1 MNQPATPDAK
11 PRPPIPLPFHYG
23 WLIVAVTFF
32 ASFNGAGIRVV
43 PTVLIHPLEADFG
56 WARSAITFGI
66 SINLLLYGVAA
77 PIVGWVLDKYGPR
90 KVMLTS
96 LTLLSAGLLCTTFVS
111 QLWQFWLTWGVMV
124 GLGAGGMSG
133 VLSASVAHRWFN
145 ARRGQAVGILSSGS
159 STGQIVFI
167 PFMLWIIAYTGWRT
181 GSYILVACTGA
192 AVLLVWM
199 LMRDNPQDIGLEP
212 YNQGPGAQAVP
223 PVDKTAVKTEE
234 AKTAAPVMGI
244 RDAIKTPT
252 FWLLCGV
259 FSICGGTANGL
270 VGTHLL
276 PHALEN
282 GFDKLTVASAIGLM
296 GTMNVIGTLFSGW
309 LADRV
314 DPRKLIAGVFTLR
327 GLSLFYL
334 TLVDNTA
341 GLLFFTVVYGLDWFA
356 TVPPVVMLAG
366 QTFGK
371 QSIGRIYG
379 WIFLAHQVGGSA
391 MAWGGG
397 LLYDYVGNYE
407 MAFFAGGWMGL
418 MAAAFGLSIR
428 KKPTLPPLAP
438 TPAGAP
444 A

>member
-1 MNQPATPDAK
+1 MNHPASPHGQ
-11 PRPPIPLPFHYG
+11 PRPPIPLPFHYA

-56 WARSAITFGI
+56 WTRSAITFGI
-66 SINLLLYGVAA
+66 SLNLFLYGAVAPVA
-77 PIVGWVLDKYGPR
+77 GWFLDKIGPR
-90 KVMLTS
+90 RVMLTS
-96 LTLLSAGLLCTTFVS
+96 LIMLSTGLVATTFVTE
-111 QLWQFWLTWGVMV
+111 LWQYWLTWGVLV

-145 ARRGQAVGILSSGS
+145 ARRGMAVGILSSGS

-167 PFMLWIIAYTGWRT
+167 PLMLFVVAYVGWRM
-181 GSYILVACTGA
+181 GAYFLVACTA
-192 AVLLVWM
+192 TAVTLVWL
-199 LMRDNPQDIGLEP
+199 LMRDRPEDIGLEA
-212 YNQGPGAQAVP
+212 YNEGPGAEAA
-223 PVDKTAVKTEE
+223 PVAGKPAGKPEE
-234 AKTAAPVMGI
+234 GKPAEPVMGI
-244 RDAIKTPT
+244 RDAVKTPT

-270 VGTHLL
+270 IGTHLL

-282 GFDKLTVASAIGLM
+282 GFDRLTVAGAIGVM
-296 GTMNVIGTLFSGW
+296 GTMNVCGTLFSGW

-314 DPRKLIAGVFTLR
+314 DPRKLIAAVFTLR

-334 TLVDNTA
+334 LLVDNTM

-356 TVPPVVMLAG
+356 TVPPVVMIAG

-391 MAWGGG
+391 MAFGGG

-418 MAAAFGLSIR
+418 MAAVFGLSIR
-428 KKPTLPPLAP
+428 KKRTMPPLGP
-438 TPAGAP
+438 SPAGA
-444 A
+444 AA

>member
-1 MNQPATPDAK
+1 MNQPANPGTG
-11 PRPPIPLPFHYG
+11 PRPPIPLPFHYA

-56 WARSAITFGI
+56 WARSAITLGI

-77 PIVGWVLDKYGPR
+77 PVVGWILDKYGPR
-90 KVMLTS
+90 RVMLTS
-96 LTLLSAGLLCTTFVS
+96 LTLLSVGLLCTTFVS

-145 ARRGQAVGILSSGS
+145 ARRGLAVGILSSGS
-159 STGQIVFI
+159 SSGQIVFA
-167 PFMLWIIAYTGWRT
+167 PFMLLIIGYIGWRL
-181 GSYILVACTGA
+181 GSYVLVACTVA
-192 AVLLVWM
+192 AVTMVWL
-199 LMRDNPQDIGLEP
+199 LMRDKPEDVGLEP
-212 YNQGPGAQAVP
+212 YNEGIG
-223 PVDKTAVKTEE
+223 AVK
-234 AKTAAPVMGI
+234 APVVDSPAAKQEEVKPAGPVIGI

-270 VGTHLL
+270 IGTHLI
-276 PHALEN
+276 PHALEE
-282 GFDKLTVASAIGLM
+282 GFEVATVSFAFALM
-296 GTMNVIGTLFSGW
+296 GTMNIIGTLFSGW
-309 LADRV
+309 LTDRV
-314 DPRKLIAGVFTLR
+314 DPRKLIAAVFTLR
-327 GLSLFYL
+327 GLALFYL
-334 TLVDNTA
+334 TLVDNTS
-341 GLLFFTVVYGLDWFA
+341 GLLIFTVIYGLDWFA
-356 TVPPVVMLAG
+356 TVPPVVTLAG

-379 WIFLAHQVGGSA
+379 WIFLSHQIGGFA
-391 MAWGGG
+391 MANAGG

-407 MAFFAGGWMGL
+407 LAFFAGGWMGL

-428 KKPTLPPLAP
+428 PKKPMPPLAP
-438 TPAGAP
+438 TPAGA
-444 A
+444 AA

>member
-1 MNQPATPDAK
+1 MNHPATPDAK
-11 PRPPIPLPFHYG
+11 PRPPISLPFHYG

-77 PIVGWVLDKYGPR
+77 PIVGWILDKYGPR

-96 LTLLSAGLLCTTFVS
+96 LTLLSTGLLCTTLVS

-145 ARRGQAVGILSSGS
+145 ARRGLAVGLLSSGS

-167 PFMLWIIAYTGWRT
+167 PLMLAIIAFMGWRS
-181 GSYILVACTGA
+181 GSYILVGCTA
-192 AVLLVWM
+192 TAVVLVWL
-199 LMRDNPQDIGLEP
+199 LMRDKPEDVGLEP
-212 YNQGPGAQAVP
+212 YDEGPKAP
-223 PVDKTAVKTEE
+223 PVVPDRPAAKAEE
-234 AKTAAPVMGI
+234 AKPAGPVMGI

-270 VGTHLL
+270 IGTHLI

-282 GFDKLTVASAIGLM
+282 GFDKVTVGTAVTIM
-296 GTMNVIGTLFSGW
+296 GTMNIVGTLFSGW

-314 DPRKLIAGVFTLR
+314 DPRKLIAAVFTLR

-334 TLVDNTA
+334 TLVDNTT
-341 GLLFFTVVYGLDWFA
+341 GLIFFTIVYGLDWFA
-356 TVPPVVMLAG
+356 TVPPVVMIAG

-379 WIFLAHQVGGSA
+379 WIFLAHQVGGFA
-391 MAWGGG
+391 MANGGG